1 MMGRNTF
8 AFRFTF
14 LFALSRYSCKCESL
28 DRCNSKVRMVTLE
41 TSELTERKM
50 EIGISNNGHNF
61 QTKISTI
68 KKVLLDSTNATV

>member
-1 MMGRNTF
+1 
-8 AFRFTF
+8 
-14 LFALSRYSCKCESL
+14 
-28 DRCNSKVRMVTLE
+28 MVTLE

-68 KKVLLDSTNATV
+68 KKVLLDSTNATVWITNRQIASPHR

>member
-1 MMGRNTF
+1 
-8 AFRFTF
+8 
-14 LFALSRYSCKCESL
+14 
-28 DRCNSKVRMVTLE
+28 MVTLE

-61 QTKISTI
+61 ETKISTI